1 MATYRGYGSSSYSV
15 GYEPPTVTWTVVKGD
30 TASFRVYVTDNDKN
44 PVTIEDWTIA
54 MDIVPPNTSTPVVT
68 LAPGATPEDGPG
80 EFTVSLTAEESIL
93 LTTGDRFDIQM
104 SNTSTASVWT
114 VAQGTMT
121 MIDSVTE

>member
-1 MATYRGYGSSSYSV
+1 MAQYRGYGSSSYAV

-30 TASFRVYVTDNDKN
+30 TASFRVYVTDNEKN
-44 PVTIEDWTIA
+44 PLTISDWTIE

-68 LAPGATPEDGPG
+68 LFPAPTGDDGPG
-80 EFTVSLTAEESIL
+80 EFTVSLTAEDSAL
-93 LTTGDRFDIQM
+93 LSTGDRFDIQM
-104 SNTSTASVWT
+104 SSTSPVSVWT

>member
-1 MATYRGYGSSSYSV
+1 MAQYRGYGSQSYAV

-44 PVTIEDWTIA
+44 PLTISDWSIA
-54 MDIVPPNTSTPVVT
+54 MDIVPPNTSVPVVT
-68 LAPGATPEDGPG
+68 LAPGPTEEDGPG
-80 EFTVSLTAEESIL
+80 EFTVSLTAGESEL
-93 LTTGDRFDIQM
+93 LSTGDRFDIQM
-104 SNTSTASVWT
+104 SSTSPVSVWT

>member
-1 MATYRGYGSSSYSV
+1 MAQYRGYGSQSYAV

-30 TASFRVYVTDNDKN
+30 TASFRVYVTDTEKN
-44 PVTIEDWTIA
+44 PLTISDWTIE

-68 LAPGATPEDGPG
+68 LFPAPTGDDGPG
-80 EFTVSLTAEESIL
+80 EFTVSLTAEDSAL
-93 LTTGDRFDIQM
+93 LSTGDRFDIQM
-104 SNTSTASVWT
+104 SSTSPVSVWT